1 MLYYSIKL
9 FNSVIIVKNIKVS
22 RMSANIVIVE
32 DEEDLL
38 ELLEYTLQ
46 KEGFETIGFLNTKT
60 VVQILDE
67 EDIDLLIM
75 DRNLPGVEGSAFVNE
90 LRSEGIDT
98 PVIFLSAKDRD
109 EDIEEGFLRGGDDYI
124 TKPFNMKELVL
135 RVRSVLKRT
144 SKKHAEPKVRFRD
157 LVLDKTSRSVVVD
170 GDPVEVTKLEFD
182 LLYEFIINKNSVL
195 DRDYLLENVWGDS
208 ENYQYKTVNVA
219 INRLKEK
226 IDPDKSKDYIQTVRG
241 VGYKIC

>member
-1 MLYYSIKL
+1 
-9 FNSVIIVKNIKVS
+9 
-22 RMSANIVIVE
+22 MSANIVIVE

-60 VVQILDE
+60 VTQILDE

-75 DRNLPGVEGSAFVNE
+75 DRNLPGVEGSEFVAN
-90 LRSEGIDT
+90 LRDDGLDI
-98 PVIFLSAKDRD
+98 PVIFLSAKDSD
-109 EDIEEGFLRGGDDYI
+109 EDIQSGFLRGGDDYI

-135 RVRSVLKRT
+135 RIRSVLKRT
-144 SKKHAEPKVRFRD
+144 SKKHHEGKLLFRD
-157 LVLDKTSRSVVVD
+157 LLLDKKSRTLSVD
-170 GDPVEVTKLEFD
+170 GKAVEVTKLEFD
-182 LLYEFIINKNSVL
+182 LLSEFILNKNSVL

-226 IDPDKSKDYIQTVRG
+226 IDPQKTKDYIQTVRG